1 MTVTVGKH
9 WLVVLA
15 VLAVVVL
22 AVLLA
27 VLAVLLAVLA
37 VLLAVL
43 AVLAQQAVP
52 VSRRSSSIGHRSPG
66 RPVSCGNRWGCRPA
80 YGAPGWQCTT
90 GLTTPCL
97 CAARCRQW

>member
-9 WLVVLA
+9 WLVVAA

-22 AVLLA
+22 ALLLA
-27 VLAVLLAVLA
+27 VLAVLA

-43 AVLAQQAVP
+43 AVLAVLVQQAVP